1 MIKVRIYML
10 YLYVLKCMF
19 LSSLKNTQ
27 FRRFVFHHSSPSEW
41 GWGRTKTISKKLFCL
56 FRWSRQQTLF
66 WPQFQ
71 SKPIRS
77 VCIFSQAERLGLKQ
91 QHFVKMCLCK
101 HGTKGKQK
109 FQTQFEKI
117 NSKWIFPSVMIP
129 PLPLWVCLYLNWVT
143 GTWN

>member
-27 FRRFVFHHSSPSEW
+27 FRRFVYHHSSPSEW

-71 SKPIRS
+71 SQPIRS

-101 HGTKGKQK
+101 HGTKGETKVSNSIWENK
-109 FQTQFEKI
+109 FKMNLSICHDTPACYRCGFVSI
-117 NSKWIFPSVMIP
+117 
-129 PLPLWVCLYLNWVT
+129 
-143 GTWN
+143 